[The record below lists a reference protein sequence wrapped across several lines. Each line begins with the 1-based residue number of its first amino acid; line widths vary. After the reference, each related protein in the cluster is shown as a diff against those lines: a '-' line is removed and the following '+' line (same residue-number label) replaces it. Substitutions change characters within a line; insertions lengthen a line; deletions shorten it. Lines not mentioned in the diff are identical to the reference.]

1 MNDTY
6 NPFVQIAKAYEGFV
20 HSDVYYKLRRQSTK
34 SKILCA
40 IIVTILVNLISFGI
54 RTAKLVT
61 NKNLADT
68 LNEMPDFSY
77 DDGILSLDQKYES
90 ATSDTYISIDT
101 DVSYYYSGTGGD
113 GYIDPVDVA
122 PLISKL
128 NQTGSSIQQA
138 MFVSQSNF
146 LMVNYLTGQVQQM
159 KFSELSQIFNIRSFS
174 KATIQSGYKGFIAK
188 WGIIL
193 GLLYLPVRFALLFL
207 VALIFTLLA
216 QVGKSIT
223 KSNDD
228 FNTIY
233 WIAFYINIA
242 FVIIKVLLT
251 SLLPI
256 GGSMLNTLFFALF
269 IFIILKTLKAGD
281 PDAKNAY
288 DATMRTISYPGM
300 TAAGTFSGGN
310 DASSGSNDALSGSN
324 DAFSGGND
332 AFSGSNDAFSGGN
345 DAFSSGSN
353 SSFGSDTPKQT
364 VGTVI
369 EDDFESFENN
379 SPL

>member
-1 MNDTY
+1 MNETY
-6 NPFVQIAKAYEGFV
+6 NPFVQIIKAYEGFV

-54 RTAKLVT
+54 STAKLAN
-61 NKNLADT
+61 NKELADT

-90 ATSDTYISIDT
+90 ATSDTYISVDT
-101 DVSYYYSGTGGD
+101 DVSYYYNGTGGD
-113 GYIDPVDVA
+113 GYTDPVDVA

-128 NQTGSSIQQA
+128 NESGNKSIQQA

-174 KATIQSGYKGFIAK
+174 KASIQSGYKGFIAK
-188 WGIIL
+188 WGVIL

-216 QVGKSIT
+216 QIGKSIT

-281 PDAKNAY
+281 PDAKKAY
-288 DATMRTISYPGM
+288 DASMRTISYPDM
-300 TAAGTFSGGN
+300 APADT
-310 DASSGSNDALSGSN
+310 
-324 DAFSGGND
+324 FSGGND
-332 AFSGSNDAFSGGN
+332 AFSDNNDAFTSSNDAF
-345 DAFSSGSN
+345 A
-353 SSFGSDTPKQT
+353 GSDTPKQT